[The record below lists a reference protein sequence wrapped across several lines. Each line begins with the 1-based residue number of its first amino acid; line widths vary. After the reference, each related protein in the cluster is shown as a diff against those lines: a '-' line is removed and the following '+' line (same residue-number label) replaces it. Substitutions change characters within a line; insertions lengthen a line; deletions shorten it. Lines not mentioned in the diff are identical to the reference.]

1 MKALYE
7 IVGDKVYLLNQLPE
21 TPGTIATIPDNYSEV
36 STDTVAKVLKIH
48 SYLNAIE
55 TGTAISNKE
64 AYDAIV
70 TKLNDEKIKEIKNI
84 QNRFKLYIDYSI
96 IDSTLCEV
104 EHSIKIVPLQ
114 PIDALYPLGVSQDNE
129 TVYRQVKIF
138 KPNVEFKVSPAM
150 PYGIINTKKSSFRF
164 QVNNIAVYQDF
175 NSVLD
180 DHPSIYNRPFIYGSE
195 TVESSL
201 ENMAII
207 YSTVNEGVA
216 FQPVLIP
223 FTQGRV
229 IVSPEIVLSNLVLA
243 YSKEAIDNIIEKN
256 IALDNPVVPDPSD
269 PSGPSN
275 PPTDPTDPSTT
286 CCSVCSNFEVTDD
299 ETDPDALIINIVDK
313 DTTTP

>member
-7 IVGDKVYLLNQLPE
+7 IVGDSVYLLNQLPE

-36 STDTVAKVLKIH
+36 MNDTVAKVLKIH
-48 SYLNAIE
+48 TYLNAIE

-70 TKLNDEKIKEIKNI
+70 TKLNDEKIKEIKTI
-84 QNRFKLYIDYSI
+84 QNRFKLHIDYSI
-96 IDSTLCEV
+96 IDSSLCEV
-104 EHSIKIVPLQ
+104 EHSVKIVPLK

-129 TVYRQVKIF
+129 TVYRQVKMF

-150 PYGIINTKKSSFRF
+150 PYGIINSKKSAFRF
-164 QVNNIAVYQDF
+164 QVNNISVYQDF
-175 NSVLD
+175 NPSLD
-180 DHPSIYNRPFIYGSE
+180 EHPSIYNRPFIYGSE

-201 ENMAII
+201 ENMGLI
-207 YSTVNEGVA
+207 YSTVNEGVTL
-216 FQPVLIP
+216 QPVLIP
-223 FTQGRV
+223 FTQGTV

-243 YSKEAIDNIIEKN
+243 YSKETIDNIIEKN
-256 IALDNPVVPDPSD
+256 IALDNPTVPDP
-269 PSGPSN
+269 GPSV
-275 PPTDPTDPSTT
+275 PPTDPTDPSNPSTT